1 MKPLL
6 IRYIGLLIIC
16 GLMLPFYRDTIN
28 PTGEMVKKV
37 SNLTTTQPVKHS
49 LSGKIYDNSFSFFR
63 DVVTNILPVLKN
75 LN

>member
-16 GLMLPFYRDTIN
+16 GLMLPFYRYTIGT
-28 PTGEMVKKV
+28 TGKMVKKV
-37 SNLTTTQPVKHS
+37 SNLITTPPVKHR
-49 LSGKIYDNSFSFFR
+49 LTGKIHENSFSFFR